1 VNRRG
6 ALLALLALAGPLP
19 ALAQP
24 QAGLRRI
31 GFLGPRS
38 RPTAAIP
45 DENID
50 AFVKGMRDLGHVE
63 GKNLSIDW
71 RFADGDYQRFAAL
84 AAELVR
90 GKPEVI
96 VVYGT
101 AGVQALQRE
110 TRTIPIVIAA
120 AIDPVGSGFA
130 ASLARPGGNITG
142 LSALAVD
149 LSQKHLELLGEAV
162 PKLSRVA
169 VLLNPGNSRSPVIL
183 QNVQA
188 AAHERSVKV
197 FAVEATGPE
206 QFERAFAAMA
216 RERAGG
222 AIIAGDASFSGQ
234 GKTIAAMSLK
244 HRIATIGIYREHVA
258 AGTLMSY
265 GQNIADFHRLAAT
278 YVDKI
283 LKGAKPGD
291 LPIEQPTRIELAI
304 NRKTAKALGLRIPQS
319 LLIRAD
325 RVIE

>member
-1 VNRRG
+1 MNRRG